1 MQRCSGRGVGEEVLI
16 DSVSMDVV
24 FIHHFLSL
32 NRSGF
37 RHSVSVTYRSVVCRF
52 SANCFRVWKDE
63 TSFLSKCIHYTDR
76 YISVNKMNARNQQ
89 SDSRVHS
96 KPTQVLGF
104 DPTQKALG
112 LNPISIVPPLT

>member
-1 MQRCSGRGVGEEVLI
+1 MDQDSDTVSRLLTVLLSV
-16 DSVSMDVV
+16 DSVQTV
-24 FIHHFLSL
+24 
-32 NRSGF
+32 SGSGKI
-37 RHSVSVTYRSVVCRF
+37 R
-52 SANCFRVWKDE
+52 E